1 MPHAAVAAPSHAF
14 ASALSAGD
22 LERAAACFARDGC
35 LITPDETAI
44 HGRDQIRS
52 VLAQMVV
59 RRTEVEVDLSNSVSA
74 GDVMLVNERWRVR
87 VGEGAAQFEQ
97 VLYPTL
103 VLQRVEAAW
112 KLSIAAPWRRCR

>member
-1 MPHAAVAAPSHAF
+1 VPHSAVVCSHTF

-35 LITPDETAI
+35 LITPDQTAI

-87 VGEGAAQFEQ
+87 VGEGNAQFEQ
-97 VLYPTL
+97 TLHPTL
-103 VLQRVEAAW
+103 VLRRIEADW
-112 KLSIAAPWRRCR
+112 KLSIAAPWRSCR

>member
-1 MPHAAVAAPSHAF
+1 MPQSAVVCSHTF

-44 HGRDQIRS
+44 HGRDQIKT
-52 VLAQMVV
+52 VLAQMVI

-74 GDVMLVNERWRVR
+74 GEVMLVRERWRVR
-87 VGEGAAQFEQ
+87 TGEGGARFEQ
-97 VLYPTL
+97 TLHPTL
-103 VLQRVEAAW
+103 VLQRIEGAW
-112 KLSIAAPWRRCR
+112 KLAIAAPWST

>member
-1 MPHAAVAAPSHAF
+1 MPHSAVVCSHAF

-87 VGEGAAQFEQ
+87 TGEGSAQFEQ
-97 VLYPTL
+97 TLHPTL
-103 VLQRVEAAW
+103 VLRRIETAW
-112 KLSIAAPWRRCR
+112 KLSIAAPWRSCR